1 MQELIGSGHLSAS
14 RQLSSPSLMLFV
26 LSCLSSCG
34 CTIRSVTVASP
45 RGPSADEAAA
55 AAAILQADG
64 VVVIKCEEL
73 ERLAPPLDNA
83 RAILA
88 GMIDRVDRAGINCDQ
103 PFSYAEIC
111 HRAPRRYDVHL
122 GAGTSESEFSTLL
135 NSLVWPVLA
144 CCSTRSGDTHE
155 AGGAADVGGR
165 IIRDGLVTSLPGA
178 SAQPFHADGRAHG
191 LYNAFLPLVPVRTQ
205 GTEFWTG
212 SHHDETSSARIKDA
226 QTGKY
231 VGESILDD
239 AEIAPLIRAPQLERA
254 EGIILFD
261 YRVIHRGRA
270 HDEAHEGVR
279 PVFYRVYAID
289 DAAEDVHNWPERTL
303 PV

>member
-1 MQELIGSGHLSAS
+1 MTTNPCTATQPT
-14 RQLSSPSLMLFV
+14 RLFMI
-26 LSCLSSCG
+26 LSCLSTMTG
-34 CTIRSVTVASP
+34 AVRSVKVASAK
-45 RGPSADEAAA
+45 GPSADEAAA

-83 RAILA
+83 KAILA
-88 GMIDRVDRAGINCDQ
+88 GMIDRVDRAGINHNH
-103 PFSYAEIC
+103 PFSFAEIC

-144 CCSTRSGDTHE
+144 RCTRGGMHE
-155 AGGAADVGGR
+155 SAAGSRSAVGGR

-178 SAQPFHADGRAHG
+178 SAQPFHADGRGHG

-212 SHHDETSSARIKDA
+212 SHHNEAFAERLKDA
-226 QTGKY
+226 ETGKY

-239 AEIAPLIRAPQLERA
+239 AEVAALIRAPQLERA

-270 HDEAHEGVR
+270 HDEANEAR
-279 PVFYRVYAID
+279 PIFYRVYAID
-289 DAAEDVHNWPERTL
+289 DAAEDVHNWPEKRL